1 MTNFKIKQI
10 QVYILKDAL
19 TNDIDVDSC
28 SGVSIVG
35 IREVK

>member
-1 MTNFKIKQI
+1 MMDFKVKQI
-10 QVYILKDAL
+10 QVYKLKDAL